1 MARCRL
7 CGQDSPLT
15 ALSPQACGSCLRSH
29 PTRFDAVLDRGHKA
43 ARAPFGLPLQP
54 PNDGRRFFGGDPT
67 PRMPHALAAAERA
80 RRNRTGLI
88 GPCARRG
95 RPWGP

>member
-1 MARCRL
+1 MARCRF

-67 PRMPHALAAAERA
+67 PHMPHALAAAERA